1 MIVKFFL
8 EIENVV
14 GVACPIWFMMLLLI
28 IPPTS
33 TYLLSVRTILWQNT
47 ILKQLVKSHHSTSI
61 CRHPVAKPTGGNII
75 SI

>member
-33 TYLLSVRTILWQNT
+33 TYSPTET
-47 ILKQLVKSHHSTSI
+47 LVEPDFGRKFMFVT
-61 CRHPVAKPTGGNII
+61 
-75 SI
+75 